1 MRIEYWIFLVTAFLI
16 YDTYKDGAYSQ
27 YLLSGKKYYKMLMY
41 AFVGI
46 SLWSFMKKHPNESS
60 GLLSRAT
67 DIIKYVP
74 IDSEAKD
81 LLTPIFDFTNTRDN
95 INSMMMPQGG
105 TGAMNRMM
113 NSGTNTKQRRVVSET
128 KKKYVA
134 SQQGWKCDTCG
145 NQLTH
150 TYEVDHKI
158 DLRFG
163 GTNHIT
169 NLRAQCVG
177 CHKAKTVEHKLQ

>member
-16 YDTYKDGAYSQ
+16 YDTYHNGVYSQ

-46 SLWSFMKKHPNESS
+46 SLWSFMKKHPNESR

-81 LLTPIFDFTNTRDN
+81 LLTPIFDFTNTRDQ
-95 INSMMMPQGG
+95 INSMIPQEAS
-105 TGAMNRMM
+105 GAMNRMM
-113 NSGTNTKQRRVVSET
+113 SSGTKTTQRRVVSET

-134 SQQGWKCDTCG
+134 SQQDWKCKNCLQ
-145 NQLTH
+145 QLSY
-150 TYEVDHKI
+150 TYEIDHRI
-158 DLRFG
+158 PLESG
-163 GTNHIT
+163 GSNHVT
-169 NLRAQCVG
+169 NLDALCVG
-177 CHKAKTVEHKLQ
+177 CHKEKTLEKNLF